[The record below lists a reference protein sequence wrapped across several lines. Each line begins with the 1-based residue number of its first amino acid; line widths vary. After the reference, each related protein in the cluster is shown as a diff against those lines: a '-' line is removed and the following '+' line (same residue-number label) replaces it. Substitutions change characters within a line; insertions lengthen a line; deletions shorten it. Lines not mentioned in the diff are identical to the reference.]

1 MRTPVIAGNWK
12 MFKTAAETAEFF
24 AELKPLVA
32 ASTGREIVIAP
43 TAPALAAAVEATKD
57 SDIKIS
63 AQNLHWEAEGAF
75 TGEISAGMITAIGCS
90 HVIIGHSERRRL
102 FGETDGTVHLKTLSA
117 LEAGLTPIVCVGETL
132 EQREADNTAT
142 VLREQFTTGL
152 GALTAEQF
160 SRIIVAYEPV
170 WAIGTG
176 RSATPEIAGEAH
188 GILRSL
194 VTDRFGGDVAES
206 LRILY
211 GGSVKP
217 ENVEA
222 LMARDEIDG
231 ALVGRASLKPK
242 SFAELVNC

>member
-12 MFKTAAETAEFF
+12 MFKTTAETAEFF

-32 ASTGREIVIAP
+32 ATADREIVIAP
-43 TAPALAAAVEATKD
+43 TAPALAAAVDGTKD

-63 AQNLHWEAEGAF
+63 AQNLHWEREGAF

-90 HVIIGHSERRRL
+90 HVIIGHSERRQL
-102 FGETDGTVHLKTLSA
+102 FGETDGTVHLKTLAA

-132 EQREADNTAT
+132 EQREANNTGT

-176 RSATPEIAGEAH
+176 RTATPEIAGESH

-222 LMARDEIDG
+222 LMAREEIDG
-231 ALVGRASLKPK
+231 ALVGGASLKPK
-242 SFAELVNC
+242 LFADLVNC